1 MTMSGRVMSCCAAL
15 LFALASV
22 SAVQKLQSI
31 NDLKKINF
39 GQSVPK
45 HTLLLLYWFANVV
58 DINNNHVICLPFN
71 PNSNDYG
78 SHHYG
83 NYEQL
88 LDPLPRGYQYFTV
101 GNLNVNSHEQLPGY
115 VVAPRAEYVGR
126 NMDRII
132 FRVRQQNTGRSMQTD
147 QVYITQH
154 YEPSEQQGTRYD
166 PEQTYQVSTNLLR
179 QIREFSDGEHQDSL
193 WDLRNRF
200 GSSADDSQ
208 LGQIRNTWGNLACL
222 GLLLF
227 IVIKEKHS
235 SKKQNKRD
243 QPPARRNTQPDFVI
257 NIPEYQPQTL
267 PKKNRMKTDGSW
279 NLRDGTQLKVTTGK
293 DGGARILWENV
304 TENRPK
310 NGVMVVLFKNQRDQ
324 EASKTFKCIGDSY
337 SGSWDTSV
345 PLNDGLQAR
354 LHKVRIQW
362 CCFKVVGEEI
372 CRGPEF
378 KNPTAD
384 KAVNING
391 YDANLQLFVKDG
403 KACARL
409 FVKKT
414 FRSWKSE
421 FNNSWIG
428 FYASAAKATNQY
440 EWWQWQWATK
450 FRHSTD
456 VQNSSHYVY
465 EYHSGMSIA
474 PGVQA
479 RFIGR
484 PEEVKACTLSWG
496 G

>member
-1 MTMSGRVMSCCAAL
+1 MMRISGRVMSCCAAL
-15 LFALASV
+15 FLTVASV

-39 GQSVPK
+39 DQSVPK

-58 DINNNHVICLPFN
+58 DINNNHVISLTFD
-71 PNSNDYG
+71 PNNEDYG

-88 LDPLPRGYQYFTV
+88 LDPLPRGYRYYTV
-101 GNLNVNSHEQLPGY
+101 GNLNVDSHEQLPDY
-115 VVAPRAEYVGR
+115 VVDPLAEYEGR

-154 YEPSEQQGTRYD
+154 YETSEQQGTRYN
-166 PEQTYQVSTNLLR
+166 PEHTYQVSTNLLR

-193 WDLRNRF
+193 WDLRNRY
-200 GSSADDSQ
+200 GSSANDRE
-208 LGQIRNTWGNLACL
+208 LVHIRNTWGNLACL

-235 SKKQNKRD
+235 SYKQNKRP
-243 QPPARRNTQPDFVI
+243 QPPARRNTQPDFVV
-257 NIPEYQPQTL
+257 NIPENPSQTY
-267 PKKNRMKTDGSW
+267 PRQNHMGTGSL
-279 NLRDGTQLKVTTGK
+279 NLRDETQLTVTTSK
-293 DGGARILWENV
+293 DGEARILWENV
-304 TENRPK
+304 TENRLN
-310 NGVMVVLFKNQRDQ
+310 NGVMVVLFNNNRDQ
-324 EASKTFKCIGDSY
+324 EASKTFKCIGDS

-354 LHKVRIQW
+354 LHKVRRQW
-362 CCFKVVGEEI
+362 CFLKVVGEEI

-378 KNPTAD
+378 KNPRAD
-384 KAVNING
+384 SAVNISG
-391 YDANLQLFVKDG
+391 YDAHLQLFVKDG

-414 FRSWKSE
+414 FSNWKSE
-421 FNNSWIG
+421 FNNSWVG
-428 FYASAAKATNQY
+428 FYASADKATNQY

-450 FRHSTD
+450 FRRSTD
-456 VQNSSHYVY
+456 VQDYLYDVY
-465 EYHSGMSIA
+465 DYHSGMSIA

-479 RFIGR
+479 RFIGQ
-484 PEEVKACTLSWG
+484 PEEVKACTPSWG